1 MAVSSISDEGCY
13 RQLFGPRA
21 FPGAIFPAIGAR
33 IPAASYRARMS
44 DLLSLLYQLAWPIA
58 LTVAWMAGEVLYHW
72 TGMPRIAVYGLA
84 GFLFGNVAAGYLP
97 PSEAQAFMLLANLG
111 FGLMLFELGYRINL
125 RWLRNNP
132 WILASSLAEAFLTFG
147 AVYCVAG
154 YCGTPPLAS
163 GLLAALAM
171 STSPAGLLRVIN
183 EQASSG
189 QVTERAIHLSALN
202 CVLAVFM
209 FKVIVGIGVFQSSG
223 DLMHAAWSSLV
234 VLSASALLGAAFG
247 VAVPLWLRGIEN
259 AARDATLAFAIA
271 VSLLVVITH
280 VLVFSPVLAALTFG
294 IVARHRRIAL
304 SPAQRNFG
312 VLGDLL
318 AVLLFFFIATTL
330 AWEHVARGFALGL
343 LLILVRLTIKVA
355 VCTGFAHVSGITAR
369 KGALCGLALTPMAV
383 FAILLLEQTRRLNLD
398 LFHSLAPLAA
408 LTLLLEVAGPVVTQR
423 AIIAA
428 REARIEREK

>member
-1 MAVSSISDEGCY
+1 
-13 RQLFGPRA
+13 
-21 FPGAIFPAIGAR
+21 
-33 IPAASYRARMS
+33 
-44 DLLSLLYQLAWPIA
+44 
-58 LTVAWMAGEVLYHW
+58 
-72 TGMPRIAVYGLA
+72 
-84 GFLFGNVAAGYLP
+84 
-97 PSEAQAFMLLANLG
+97 
-111 FGLMLFELGYRINL
+111 
-125 RWLRNNP
+125 
-132 WILASSLAEAFLTFG
+132 
-147 AVYCVAG
+147 
-154 YCGTPPLAS
+154 
-163 GLLAALAM
+163 
-171 STSPAGLLRVIN
+171 
-183 EQASSG
+183 
-189 QVTERAIHLSALN
+189 
-202 CVLAVFM
+202 VLAVFT

-330 AWEHVARGFALGL
+330 SWEHVARGFALGL